1 MSRITIV
8 SGIQLSTNPR
18 VVKEADT
25 LSAAGNEVEVIGA
38 TLEKRLGDR
47 DRALF
52 RGKPWSYTVLF
63 DAASSALSDRLE
75 LLGARARLRFWR
87 DVHARLGIANPRQL
101 GIAGPEMLK
110 YCLAHPAE
118 LYIVHNPQ
126 GVWVGVE
133 LMRRGRRVSV
143 DIEDWYSENLV
154 PGDRR
159 EFPAEDLRRL
169 EGAVLR
175 GAAYSTTTSHR
186 LSEALVRSYDCPPPA
201 VVYNSFPWA
210 ERNAMDGKTFERKDA
225 SIPSLCWFSQV
236 IGPLRGLETLVDA
249 LRDVRIPFEIHLRGN
264 CRDDYRELLLARA
277 PEAWRTRI
285 HFHSQV
291 PHAELLSRIAEHDIG
306 LAVETTYCL
315 NRQLTVTNKILTY
328 LLAGVA
334 VLASD
339 TEGQKEIAAMSDG
352 AVTTFAADSSSDL
365 ASALNRT
372 LSDPAQLRAARGK
385 ALAVAERH
393 FCWERSA
400 PVFLEQVERALGKRP
415 QTVPAFP

>member
-1 MSRITIV
+1 MLRITIV

-25 LSAAGNEVEVIGA
+25 LSAAGYEVEVIGA
-38 TLEKRLGDR
+38 KLERRLADR
-47 DRALF
+47 DRLLF
-52 RGKPWSYTVLF
+52 SGKPWSYTVLF
-63 DAASSALSDRLE
+63 DAASPALSDRLR

-87 DVHARLGIANPRQL
+87 DVHAGLGIANPRQL

-110 YCLAHPAE
+110 YCLAHPAD

-126 GVWVGVE
+126 GVWVGAE
-133 LMRRGRRVSV
+133 LLRRGRSVAV

-159 EFPAEDLRRL
+159 EYPAGELRGW
-169 EGAVLR
+169 EGTMLR

-186 LSEALVRSYDCPPPA
+186 LSEALARSYDCPPPA
-201 VVYNSFPWA
+201 VVYNSFPWI
-210 ERNAMDGKTFERKDA
+210 ERDAMDGRTLEREDPGM
-225 SIPSLCWFSQV
+225 PSLCWFSQV
-236 IGPLRGLETLVDA
+236 IGPRRGLETLVDA
-249 LRDVRIPFEIHLRGN
+249 LPDVSIPFEIHLRGN
-264 CRDDYRELLLARA
+264 CGDDYRELLLARA
-277 PEAWRTRI
+277 PEAWRSRM

-291 PHAELLSRIAEHDIG
+291 PHAELISRIAEHDIG
-306 LAVETTYCL
+306 LAVESPYCL

-339 TEGQKEIAAMSDG
+339 TEGQKEVAAMSDG
-352 AVTTFAADSSSDL
+352 AVTTFEADSPSDL
-365 ASALNRT
+365 ASALNRI
-372 LSDPAQLRAARGK
+372 LSDRAQLRAARGK
-385 ALAVAERH
+385 ALVAAERY

-400 PVFLEQVERALGKRP
+400 PVLLEQVRCALEKRP
-415 QTVPAFP
+415 QSVSAFP